1 MTWELQALSL
11 RHEVRLGPA
20 LGWFSRNYNYEVETQ
35 APLQKHSVGS
45 QQRTPIMYAS
55 LFEQKVVPVKHS
67 TKFRDESVMKSK
79 RISKFLWVGALGSVV
94 VVSGLAEKVY
104 PGKVAP
110 SSPAQTT
117 NSASTT
123 GTSGYNVTSSTL
135 APPPAS
141 ATAPSGL
148 SATSGSS
155 SSGSAA
161 AAAPT
166 AGS

>member
-1 MTWELQALSL
+1 
-11 RHEVRLGPA
+11 
-20 LGWFSRNYNYEVETQ
+20 
-35 APLQKHSVGS
+35 
-45 QQRTPIMYAS
+45 MYAS

-104 PGKVAP
+104 PGKVVP
-110 SSPAQTT
+110 SSAAQTA

-123 GTSGYNVTSSTL
+123 GTSGYNVTGSTL